1 MKLKNLAFAVIL
13 VIREIRYSPRYES
26 LTIREHSNNNKW
38 LIFLTTR
45 LRVVTVAPAAF
56 LAVTCLASVGVTLAF
71 AFLAFNLHF
80 RKHK

>member
-1 MKLKNLAFAVIL
+1 MDF
-13 VIREIRYSPRYES
+13 
-26 LTIREHSNNNKW
+26 
-38 LIFLTTR
+38 FLMAR

-56 LAVTCLASVGVTLAF
+56 LAVTCLASIGVTLAF